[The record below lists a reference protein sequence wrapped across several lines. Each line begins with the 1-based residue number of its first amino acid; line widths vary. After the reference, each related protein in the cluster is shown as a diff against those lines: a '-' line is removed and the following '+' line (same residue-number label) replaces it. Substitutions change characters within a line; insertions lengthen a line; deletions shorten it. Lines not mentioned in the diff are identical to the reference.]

1 MSEDEYF
8 DEDELENFICL
19 DCDVNTA
26 LNNEYYM
33 LESEVWKEAIPDLWG
48 MLCLNCVEL
57 RLGRQL
63 WPEDFTEAPL
73 NYIHARFSA
82 FILSRFCGI
91 PDDEADELLEILKN
105 NKDEATQI
113 IEQLRIRNIKGPDKP
128 KP

>member
-1 MSEDEYF
+1 MCEDEYF

-19 DCDVNTA
+19 DCGVNTA

-33 LESEVWKEAIPDLWG
+33 LESEVWQEAVPDLWG

-63 WPEDFTEAPL
+63 WPEDFMEAPL
-73 NYIHARFSA
+73 NYIHARLSA
-82 FILSRFCGI
+82 LVLSRFCGI

-105 NKDEATQI
+105 NKDEATRS

-128 KP
+128 

>member
-1 MSEDEYF
+1 MCEDEYF

-19 DCDVNTA
+19 DCGVNTA

-33 LESEVWKEAIPDLWG
+33 LENEVWQEAVPDQWG

-63 WPEDFTEAPL
+63 WPEDFMEAPL
-73 NYIHARFSA
+73 NYIHARLSA
-82 FILSRFCGI
+82 LVLSRFCGI

-105 NKDEATQI
+105 NKDEATRI
-113 IEQLRIRNIKGPDKP
+113 IEQPRIRNIKGPDKP
-128 KP
+128 